1 MPTHVSTILL
11 TNRMKNVFIDTNVL
25 LDFFLNRE
33 GVGQARRILFQAF
46 KGTCSLYVSS
56 LAFSHLAYIMRKTAR
71 GKALYDILE
80 TLREMVNIVSVDD
93 VVIDNAIKQQA
104 NDFEDAIQYF
114 SAKKINADCIVTNNI
129 KDFTFSQISVLSPK
143 EFLVEFQI

>member
-1 MPTHVSTILL
+1 M
-11 TNRMKNVFIDTNVL
+11 
-25 LDFFLNRE
+25 FF
-33 GVGQARRILFQAF
+33 VRILSRILTSGIHYAE
-46 KGTCSLYVSS
+46 
-56 LAFSHLAYIMRKTAR
+56 TAR

-104 NDFEDAIQYF
+104 NDFEDAVQYF